1 MNYCASPSICLARG
15 AGEEWTSKLSAID
28 PPIDEVAH
36 LCLSAGRLL
45 LQNGANG
52 RNVHESIADI
62 ATALGCNSVEVFCQ
76 HAAILLMIHRG
87 TESCMQMSKAAE
99 HGVNLRRT
107 KAVRQ
112 IVRDLAVKKLDC
124 AAAQAKLDGVEQ
136 TTAAYP
142 VWFVCLSTG
151 IACSAF
157 GRLLGADWLSFLPIL
172 IGSSLGQWLRHTLFH
187 RRHNSFI
194 TAGIVSFQSAFVA
207 GLGARLCGS
216 VHISL
221 ATVSAVLLLVP
232 GVAVL
237 NAQIDVLEGKPNLA
251 AARALRVLYLL
262 LFIALGLALAQ
273 ALVLPPP

>member
-1 MNYCASPSICLARG
+1 MSEPS
-15 AGEEWTSKLSAID
+15 TPPTID

-52 RNVHESIADI
+52 RNVHEAIADI
-62 ATALGCNSVEVFCQ
+62 ASALGCSSVEVFCQ

-87 TESCMQMSKAAE
+87 AGSCMQMSRAAE

-107 KAVRQ
+107 RAVRKTVSELVARN
-112 IVRDLAVKKLDC
+112 IDC
-124 AAAQAKLDGVEQ
+124 AAAQAQIDGVED

-151 IACSAF
+151 LACSAF
-157 GRLLGADWLSFLPIL
+157 GRLLGADWASFLPIL
-172 IGSSLGQWLRHTLFH
+172 LGSSSGQWLRHTLFH

-194 TAGIVSFQSAFVA
+194 IAGIVSFQSAFVA

-216 VHISL
+216 IHIPVSM
-221 ATVSAVLLLVP
+221 VSAVLLLVP

-237 NAQIDVLEGKPNLA
+237 NAQIDILEGKPNLA

-262 LFIALGLALAQ
+262 MFMALGLALAQ
-273 ALVLPPP
+273 ALVLPAP

>member
-1 MNYCASPSICLARG
+1 MI
-15 AGEEWTSKLSAID
+15 E
-28 PPIDEVAH
+28 PPLDQVAH
-36 LCLSAGRLL
+36 LCLSAGQLL

-62 ATALGCNSVEVFCQ
+62 AHALGCSSVEVFCQ

-87 TESCMQMSKAAE
+87 EESCMQMSKAAE

-112 IVRDLAVKKLDC
+112 AVHELVARKVDF
-124 AAAQAKLDGVEQ
+124 AAARAQIDSVEEV
-136 TTAAYP
+136 TAAYP

-151 IACSAF
+151 LACSAF
-157 GRLLGADWLSFLPIL
+157 GRLLGADWPSFLPVL
-172 IGSSLGQWLRHTLFH
+172 IGSSLGQWLRHALFH
-187 RRHNSFI
+187 QRHNSFI
-194 TAGIVSFQSAFVA
+194 IAGIVSFMSAFVA

-216 VHISL
+216 IQIPL

-237 NAQIDVLEGKPNLA
+237 NAQIDILEGKPNLA

-262 LFIALGLALAQ
+262 MFMALGLALAQ
-273 ALVLPPP
+273 AVVLPRV